1 MGATDRFMTL
11 KGDMTKEQVKEAFY
25 KRQEEDR
32 WEYGND
38 PYNGS
43 FTTFSGIE
51 FKWQKYDNENDA
63 RSFVLDK
70 QEKWGPAFAVKVEN
84 DTQNIWVV
92 GGWAAE

>member
-1 MGATDRFMTL
+1 MGACDKFMTL
-11 KGDMTKEQVKEAFY
+11 KGDMTKEQVKEVFY

-51 FKWQKYDNENDA
+51 FKWQKYDNEDDA
-63 RSFVLDK
+63 GSFVLDK